1 MAKRSAAT
9 LRQRNKG
16 LYWAWKA
23 MKQRCQNP
31 RCHAYH
37 NYGAR
42 GITVCDEWQKFEPFC
57 EWALENGYQKGLDLD
72 RRDND
77 GNYSPENCR
86 WITRRENTNNR
97 RNTIMIDVDGVILPE
112 TVWSERLGIGR
123 TLIKQWMK
131 NHGVE
136 YTASRI
142 RDIQQNGYVPK
153 NYGYGHGYPVVDT
166 ETGERFPSV
175 KATARRY
182 NVSPGVIRRQI
193 GKGRFTWEEIA

>member
-1 MAKRSAAT
+1 MAKRSAET

-42 GITVCDEWQKFEPFC
+42 GITVCEEWQKFEPFC

-77 GNYSPENCR
+77 GNYSPDNCR

-131 NHGVE
+131 NHGAE

-153 NYGYGHGYPVVDT
+153 NYSYGHGYPVIDAVSC
-166 ETGERFPSV
+166 ERFPSV
-175 KATARRY
+175 RAAARHY

-193 GKGRFTWEEIA
+193 GKGRFTWEAA

>member
-1 MAKRSAAT
+1 MAT
-9 LRQRNKG
+9 LRQENKS

-31 RCHAYH
+31 RCRVYH

-42 GITVCDEWQKFEPFC
+42 GITVCEDWQEFEPFC

-86 WITRRENTNNR
+86 WITRRENVNNR

-112 TVWSERLGIGR
+112 TVWSERLGICR

-131 NHGVE
+131 NHGAE
-136 YTASRI
+136 YAASRI
-142 RDIQQNGYVPK
+142 RDIQQNGYAPK
-153 NYGYGHGYPVVDT
+153 NYSYGHCYPVIHT

-175 KATARRY
+175 NAAAIHY

>member
-1 MAKRSAAT
+1 MAKRSAET

-31 RCHAYH
+31 RCHAYQ

-42 GITVCDEWQKFEPFC
+42 GITVCEEWQKFEPFC

-77 GNYSPENCR
+77 GNYSPDNCR

-112 TVWSERLGIGR
+112 TVWSDRLGIGR

-131 NHGVE
+131 NHGAE

-153 NYGYGHGYPVVDT
+153 NYSYGHGYPVIDAVS
-166 ETGERFPSV
+166 GERFPSV
-175 KATARRY
+175 NAAARHY

-193 GKGRFTWEEIA
+193 GKGRFTWEAV

>member
-1 MAKRSAAT
+1 MPMAT
-9 LRQRNKG
+9 LRQENKS

-31 RCHAYH
+31 RCHVYH

-42 GITVCDEWQKFEPFC
+42 GITVCEEWQKFEPFC

-72 RRDND
+72 RRNND

-86 WITRRENTNNR
+86 WITRRENVNNR

-112 TVWSERLGIGR
+112 TVWSERLGICR

-131 NHGVE
+131 NHGAE

-142 RDIQQNGYVPK
+142 RDIQQNGYAPK
-153 NYGYGHGYPVVDT
+153 NYSYGHCYPVIDAVSGD
-166 ETGERFPSV
+166 RFPSV
-175 KATARRY
+175 NAAARRY

-193 GKGRFTWEEIA
+193 GKGRFTWEEIH